1 MVKKILKKVNFLI
14 LIGCVVMFI
23 LSSNSLINIAAA
35 VSEPT
40 TPNGSYVPYQSIT
53 TDLSDAKKSEYIANE
68 SKYTRSRV
76 FIR

>member
-68 SKYTRSRV
+68 SK
-76 FIR
+76 